1 MVISLSITLWES
13 IPLRSRSS
21 NRRKSRQKG
30 EPLFSNPKLVSKGA
44 IKGAITGSAIGVRFG
59 VPGVVIGAIAGGV
72 AGYLV
77 EELND

>member
-1 MVISLSITLWES
+1 MVISLSITLWGS

-30 EPLFSNPKLVSKGA
+30 DPLFSNSKLVSKGA
-44 IKGAITGSAIGVRFG
+44 IKGAFTGSAIGVRFG
-59 VPGVVIGAIAGGV
+59 IPGIVIGAVAGGI

>member
-1 MVISLSITLWES
+1 LVILLSITLWES
-13 IPLRSRSS
+13 IPLRSRS
-21 NRRKSRQKG
+21 NNKRKQRRKG
-30 EPLFSNPKLVSKGA
+30 DPLFSNPKLICRGA